1 MHDIF
6 TIKTIYLMIINLKSV
21 ALAMT
26 SICLFAQCTPTPTS
40 EASYDVIPMPQS
52 ITLTESSEPF
62 VLHSGTQIS
71 YTAGNA
77 DMERNAQFLKDYLAP
92 QLGYKLKTVPGI
104 ASKGIVLQL
113 VDGEATEGYKITV
126 DANRVLVE
134 ATSPAGIFYGIQTIR
149 KSLPV
154 EQGAVVALP
163 AGTITDAPRFDYR
176 GAHLDVCRHFYPV
189 DSIKTYID
197 MLALHNMN
205 KFHWHLTEDQGWRIE
220 IKQFPKLT
228 EIGSV
233 RNGTM
238 IRKDW
243 DSNDSIQYGGFYTQD
258 ECREIVKYAADRYI
272 TVIPEIDMP
281 GHMVAAV
288 TAYPELGCTGGP
300 YSVRTIWGVSEEL
313 LCAGNDKVY
322 DFVEKVLD
330 EVMEIFPSKDIHIG
344 GDECPKTEWEKCP
357 KCQKKIKELGLKKD
371 KQFTAEQKLQAYF
384 TQHVDDYLTKH
395 GRNAI
400 GWDEILEGG
409 VSENATV
416 MSWRGEVGGIEAA
429 RLKHRVIMTPNTY
442 CYFDYYQSKD
452 RDNEPF
458 AIGGFLPASHV
469 YSYEPLPASLT
480 PEEQSYIW
488 GVQCNVWTEYIPTF
502 SQVQY
507 MILPRGA
514 ALAEVQWSQPEVK
527 NYEKFKN
534 ERLPRLIKIYELNNY
549 NWCKRIYTDKEEPS
563 DLNVGW

>member
-1 MHDIF
+1 MNN
-6 TIKTIYLMIINLKSV
+6 NLKSI

-26 SICLFAQCTPTPTS
+26 IGLLFAQCTPAPTAQANY
-40 EASYDVIPMPQS
+40 EVIPMPQS
-52 ITLTESSEPF
+52 ITLSNSDNQF
-62 VLHSGTQIS
+62 VLHSGTLIS
-71 YTAGNA
+71 YTSGNE
-77 DMERNAQFLKDYLAP
+77 DMARNAQFLQTYLTD
-92 QLGYKLKTVPGI
+92 QLGYTLRVEPGV
-104 ASKGIVLQL
+104 ASEGIVFKL
-113 VDGEATEGYKITV
+113 VEGQASEGYTITV
-126 DANRVLVE
+126 DADRVLVE

-149 KSLPV
+149 KAVPV
-154 EQGAVVALP
+154 EMGAVVGFP
-163 AGTITDAPRFDYR
+163 AGVITDAPRFAYR
-176 GAHLDVCRHFYPV
+176 GAHLDVCRHFFSV
-189 DSIKTYID
+189 DSVKTYID
-197 MLALHNMN
+197 MLVLHNMN
-205 KFHWHLTEDQGWRIE
+205 KFHWHLTEDQGWRME

-243 DSNDSIQYGGFYTQD
+243 NSNDSIQYGGFYTQD

-300 YSVRTIWGVSEEL
+300 YEVRTIWGVSEEL
-313 LCAGNDKVY
+313 LCAGNEKVY
-322 DFVEKVLD
+322 DFVDKVLD
-330 EVMEIFPSKDIHIG
+330 EVMDVFPSKDIHIG

-357 KCQKKIKELGLKKD
+357 KCQSKIKALGLKKD
-371 KQFTAEQKLQAYF
+371 DRFTAEQKLQAYF
-384 TQHVDDYLTKH
+384 TKHVDEYLTKH

-416 MSWRGEVGGIEAA
+416 MSWRGESGGIEAA

-452 RDNEPF
+452 CDNEPF
-458 AIGGFLPASHV
+458 AIGGFLPIKHV
-469 YSYEPLPASLT
+469 YDYEPLPANLT

-502 SQVQY
+502 SHVQY
-507 MILPRGA
+507 MMLPRGA
-514 ALAEVQWSQPEVK
+514 ALSEVQWSLPEAK
-527 NYEKFKN
+527 DYEKFKN
-534 ERLPRLIKIYELNNY
+534 ERLPRLIKIYELYGYNY
-549 NWCKRIYTDKEEPS
+549 SRRIYVDADEPS

>member
-1 MHDIF
+1 MNN
-6 TIKTIYLMIINLKSV
+6 NLKSI

-26 SICLFAQCTPTPTS
+26 IGLLFAQCTPAPTAQANY
-40 EASYDVIPMPQS
+40 EVIPMPQS
-52 ITLTESSEPF
+52 ITLSNSDNQF
-62 VLHSGTQIS
+62 VLHSGTLIS
-71 YTAGNA
+71 YTSGNE
-77 DMERNAQFLKDYLAP
+77 DMARNAQFLQTYLAD
-92 QLGYKLKTVPGI
+92 QLGYTLRIEPGI
-104 ASKGIVLQL
+104 ASEGIVLKL
-113 VDGEATEGYKITV
+113 VEGQASEGYTITV
-126 DANRVLVE
+126 DADRVLVE

-149 KSLPV
+149 KAVPV
-154 EQGAVVALP
+154 EMGAVVGFP
-163 AGTITDAPRFDYR
+163 AGVITDAPRFAYR
-176 GAHLDVCRHFYPV
+176 GAHLDVCRHFFSV
-189 DSIKTYID
+189 DSVKTYID
-197 MLALHNMN
+197 MLVLHNMN
-205 KFHWHLTEDQGWRIE
+205 KFHWHLTEDQGWRME

-243 DSNDSIQYGGFYTQD
+243 NSNDSIQYGGFYTQE

-300 YSVRTIWGVSEEL
+300 YEVRTIWGVSEEL
-313 LCAGNDKVY
+313 LCAGNEKVY
-322 DFVEKVLD
+322 DFVDKVLD
-330 EVMEIFPSKDIHIG
+330 EVMDVFPSKDIHIG

-357 KCQKKIKELGLKKD
+357 KCQSKIKALGLKKD
-371 KQFTAEQKLQAYF
+371 DRFTAEQKLQAYF
-384 TQHVDDYLTKH
+384 TKHVDEYLTKH

-416 MSWRGEVGGIEAA
+416 MSWRGESGGIEAA

-458 AIGGFLPASHV
+458 AIGGFLPIKHV
-469 YSYEPLPASLT
+469 YDYEPLPANLT

-502 SQVQY
+502 SHVQY
-507 MILPRGA
+507 MMLPRGA
-514 ALAEVQWSQPEVK
+514 ALSEVQWSLPEAK
-527 NYEKFKN
+527 DYEKFKN
-534 ERLPRLIKIYELNNY
+534 ERLPRLIKIYELYGYNY
-549 NWCKRIYTDKEEPS
+549 SRRIYIDADEPS
-563 DLNVGW
+563 K

>member
-1 MHDIF
+1 MNN
-6 TIKTIYLMIINLKSV
+6 NLKSI

-26 SICLFAQCTPTPTS
+26 IGLLFAQCTPAPTAQANY
-40 EASYDVIPMPQS
+40 EVIPMPQS
-52 ITLTESSEPF
+52 ITLSNSDNQF
-62 VLHSGTQIS
+62 VLHSGTLIS
-71 YTAGNA
+71 YTSGNE
-77 DMERNAQFLKDYLAP
+77 DMARNAQFLQTYLTD
-92 QLGYKLKTVPGI
+92 QLGYTLRIEPGI
-104 ASKGIVLQL
+104 ASEGIVLKLNEGQ
-113 VDGEATEGYKITV
+113 ASEGYTITV
-126 DANRVLVE
+126 DADRVLVE

-149 KSLPV
+149 KAVPV
-154 EQGAVVALP
+154 EMGAVVGFP
-163 AGTITDAPRFDYR
+163 AGVITDAPRFAYR
-176 GAHLDVCRHFYPV
+176 GAHLDVCRHFFSV
-189 DSIKTYID
+189 DSVKTYID
-197 MLALHNMN
+197 MLVLHNMN
-205 KFHWHLTEDQGWRIE
+205 KFHWHLTEDQGWRME

-243 DSNDSIQYGGFYTQD
+243 NSNDSIQYGGFYTQD

-300 YSVRTIWGVSEEL
+300 YEVRTIWGVSEEL
-313 LCAGNDKVY
+313 LCAGNEKVY
-322 DFVEKVLD
+322 DFVDKVLD
-330 EVMEIFPSKDIHIG
+330 EVMDVFPSKDIHIG

-357 KCQKKIKELGLKKD
+357 KCQSKIKALGLKKD
-371 KQFTAEQKLQAYF
+371 DRFTAEQKLQAYF
-384 TQHVDDYLTKH
+384 TKHVDEYLTKH

-416 MSWRGEVGGIEAA
+416 MSWRGESGGIEAA

-452 RDNEPF
+452 CDNEPF
-458 AIGGFLPASHV
+458 AIGGFLPIKHV
-469 YSYEPLPASLT
+469 YDYEPLPANLT

-502 SQVQY
+502 SHVQY
-507 MILPRGA
+507 MMLPRGA
-514 ALAEVQWSQPEVK
+514 ALSEVQWSLPEAK
-527 NYEKFKN
+527 DYENFKN
-534 ERLPRLIKIYELNNY
+534 ERLPRLIKIYELYGYNY
-549 NWCKRIYTDKEEPS
+549 SRRIYVDADEPS

>member
-1 MHDIF
+1 MNN
-6 TIKTIYLMIINLKSV
+6 NLKSI

-26 SICLFAQCTPTPTS
+26 IGLLFAQCTPAPTTQANY
-40 EASYDVIPMPQS
+40 EVIPMPQS
-52 ITLTESSEPF
+52 ITLSNSDNQF
-62 VLHSGTQIS
+62 VLHSGTLIS
-71 YTAGNA
+71 YTSGNK
-77 DMERNAQFLKDYLAP
+77 DMARNAQFLQTYLTD
-92 QLGYKLKTVPGI
+92 QLGYTLRIEPGI
-104 ASKGIVLQL
+104 ASEGIVLKLNEGQ
-113 VDGEATEGYKITV
+113 ASEGYTITV
-126 DANRVLVE
+126 DADRVLVE

-149 KSLPV
+149 KAVPV
-154 EQGAVVALP
+154 EMGAVVGFP
-163 AGTITDAPRFDYR
+163 AGVITDAPRFAYR
-176 GAHLDVCRHFYPV
+176 GAHLDVCRHFFSV
-189 DSIKTYID
+189 DSVKTYID
-197 MLALHNMN
+197 MLVLHNMN
-205 KFHWHLTEDQGWRIE
+205 KFHWHLTEDQGWRME

-243 DSNDSIQYGGFYTQD
+243 NSNDSIQYGGFYTQD

-300 YSVRTIWGVSEEL
+300 YEVRTIWGVSEEL
-313 LCAGNDKVY
+313 LCAGNEKVY
-322 DFVEKVLD
+322 DFVDKVLD
-330 EVMEIFPSKDIHIG
+330 EVMDVFPSKDIHIG

-357 KCQKKIKELGLKKD
+357 KCQSKIKALGLKKD
-371 KQFTAEQKLQAYF
+371 DRFTAEQKLQAYF
-384 TQHVDDYLTKH
+384 TKHVDEYLTKH

-416 MSWRGEVGGIEAA
+416 MSWRGESGGIEAA

-458 AIGGFLPASHV
+458 AIGGFLPIKHV
-469 YSYEPLPASLT
+469 YDYEPLPANLT

-502 SQVQY
+502 SHVQY
-507 MILPRGA
+507 MMLPRGA
-514 ALAEVQWSQPEVK
+514 ALSEVQWSLPEAK
-527 NYEKFKN
+527 DYEKFKN
-534 ERLPRLIKIYELNNY
+534 ERLPRLIKIYELYGYNY
-549 NWCKRIYTDKEEPS
+549 SRRIYVDADEPS
-563 DLNVGW
+563 K

>member
-1 MHDIF
+1 MNN
-6 TIKTIYLMIINLKSV
+6 NLKSI

-26 SICLFAQCTPTPTS
+26 IGLLFAQCTPAPTAQANY
-40 EASYDVIPMPQS
+40 EVIPMPQS
-52 ITLTESSEPF
+52 ITLSNSDNQF
-62 VLHSGTQIS
+62 VLHSGTLIS
-71 YTAGNA
+71 YTSGNE
-77 DMERNAQFLKDYLAP
+77 DMARNAQFLQTYLTD
-92 QLGYKLKTVPGI
+92 QLGYTLRIEPGI
-104 ASKGIVLQL
+104 ASEGIVLKLNEGQ
-113 VDGEATEGYKITV
+113 ASEGYTITV
-126 DANRVLVE
+126 DADRVLVE

-149 KSLPV
+149 KAVPV
-154 EQGAVVALP
+154 EMGAVVGFP
-163 AGTITDAPRFDYR
+163 AGVITDAPRFAYR
-176 GAHLDVCRHFYPV
+176 GAHLDVCRHFFSV
-189 DSIKTYID
+189 DSVKTYID
-197 MLALHNMN
+197 MLVLHNMN
-205 KFHWHLTEDQGWRIE
+205 KFHWHLTEDQGWRME

-243 DSNDSIQYGGFYTQD
+243 NSNDSIQYGGFYTQE

-300 YSVRTIWGVSEEL
+300 YEVRTIWGVSEEL
-313 LCAGNDKVY
+313 LCAGNEKVY
-322 DFVEKVLD
+322 DFVDKVLD
-330 EVMEIFPSKDIHIG
+330 EVMDVFPSKDIHIG

-357 KCQKKIKELGLKKD
+357 KCQSKIKALGLKKD
-371 KQFTAEQKLQAYF
+371 DRFTAEQKLQAYF
-384 TQHVDDYLTKH
+384 TKHVDEYLTKH

-416 MSWRGEVGGIEAA
+416 MSWRGESGGIEAA

-458 AIGGFLPASHV
+458 AIGGFLPIKHV
-469 YSYEPLPASLT
+469 YDYEPLPANLT

-502 SQVQY
+502 SHVQY
-507 MILPRGA
+507 MMLPRGA
-514 ALAEVQWSQPEVK
+514 ALSEVQWSLPEAK
-527 NYEKFKN
+527 AYEKFKN
-534 ERLPRLIKIYELNNY
+534 ERLPRLIKIYELYGYNY
-549 NWCKRIYTDKEEPS
+549 SRRIYIDADEPS
-563 DLNVGW
+563 K

>member
-1 MHDIF
+1 
-6 TIKTIYLMIINLKSV
+6 MIMNNNLKSI

-26 SICLFAQCTPTPTS
+26 IGLLFAQCTPAPTAQANY
-40 EASYDVIPMPQS
+40 EVIPMPQS
-52 ITLTESSEPF
+52 ITLSNSDNQF
-62 VLHSGTQIS
+62 VLHSGTLIS
-71 YTAGNA
+71 YTSGNE
-77 DMERNAQFLKDYLAP
+77 DMARNAQFLQTYLTD
-92 QLGYKLKTVPGI
+92 QLGYTLRVEPGV
-104 ASKGIVLQL
+104 ASEGIVLKL
-113 VDGEATEGYKITV
+113 VEGQASEGYTITV
-126 DANRVLVE
+126 DADRVLVE

-149 KSLPV
+149 KAVPV
-154 EQGAVVALP
+154 EMGAVVGFP
-163 AGTITDAPRFDYR
+163 AGVITDAPRFAYR
-176 GAHLDVCRHFYPV
+176 GAHLDVCRHFFSV
-189 DSIKTYID
+189 DSVKTYID
-197 MLALHNMN
+197 MLVLHNMN
-205 KFHWHLTEDQGWRIE
+205 KFHWHLTEDQGWRME

-243 DSNDSIQYGGFYTQD
+243 NSNDSIQYGGFYTQD

-300 YSVRTIWGVSEEL
+300 YEVRTIWGVSEEL
-313 LCAGNDKVY
+313 LCAGNEKVY
-322 DFVEKVLD
+322 DFVDKVLD
-330 EVMEIFPSKDIHIG
+330 EVMDVFPSKDIHIG
-344 GDECPKTEWEKCP
+344 GDECPKAEWEKCP
-357 KCQKKIKELGLKKD
+357 KCQSKIKALGLKKD
-371 KQFTAEQKLQAYF
+371 DRFTAEQKLQAYF
-384 TQHVDDYLTKH
+384 TKHVDEYLTKH

-416 MSWRGEVGGIEAA
+416 MSWRGESGGIEAA

-452 RDNEPF
+452 CDNEPF
-458 AIGGFLPASHV
+458 AIGGFLPIKHV
-469 YSYEPLPASLT
+469 YDYEPLPANLT

-502 SQVQY
+502 SHVQY
-507 MILPRGA
+507 MMLPRGA
-514 ALAEVQWSQPEVK
+514 ALSEVQWSLPEVK
-527 NYEKFKN
+527 DYEKFKN
-534 ERLPRLIKIYELNNY
+534 ERLPRLIKIYELYGYNY
-549 NWCKRIYTDKEEPS
+549 SRRIYVDADEPS

>member
-1 MHDIF
+1 
-6 TIKTIYLMIINLKSV
+6 MIINLKSV

-77 DMERNAQFLKDYLAP
+77 DMERNAQFLKEYLAP
-92 QLGYKLKTVPGI
+92 QLGYELKTAPGI

-113 VDGEATEGYKITV
+113 VDGEATEGYKITI

-258 ECREIVKYAADRYI
+258 ECREIIKYAADRYI

-384 TQHVDDYLTKH
+384 TQHVDEYLTKH

-549 NWCKRIYTDKEEPS
+549 NYCKRIYTDKEEPS

>member
-1 MHDIF
+1 MNN
-6 TIKTIYLMIINLKSV
+6 NLKSI

-26 SICLFAQCTPTPTS
+26 IGLLFAQCTPAPTAQANY
-40 EASYDVIPMPQS
+40 EVIPMPQS
-52 ITLTESSEPF
+52 ITLSNSDNQF
-62 VLHSGTQIS
+62 VLHSGTLIS
-71 YTAGNA
+71 YTSGNE
-77 DMERNAQFLKDYLAP
+77 DMARNAQFLQTYLTD
-92 QLGYKLKTVPGI
+92 QLGYTLRIEPGI
-104 ASKGIVLQL
+104 ASEGIVLKLNEGQ
-113 VDGEATEGYKITV
+113 ASEGYTITV
-126 DANRVLVE
+126 DADRVLVE

-149 KSLPV
+149 KAVPV
-154 EQGAVVALP
+154 EMGAVVGLP
-163 AGTITDAPRFDYR
+163 AGIITDAPRFAYR
-176 GAHLDVCRHFYPV
+176 GAHLDVCRHFFSV
-189 DSIKTYID
+189 DSVKTYID
-197 MLALHNMN
+197 MLVLHNMN
-205 KFHWHLTEDQGWRIE
+205 KFHWHLTEDQGWRME

-243 DSNDSIQYGGFYTQD
+243 NSNDSIQYGGFYTQD

-300 YSVRTIWGVSEEL
+300 YEVRTIWGVSEEL
-313 LCAGNDKVY
+313 LCAGNEKVY
-322 DFVEKVLD
+322 DFVDKVLD
-330 EVMEIFPSKDIHIG
+330 EVMDVFPSKDIHIG

-357 KCQKKIKELGLKKD
+357 KCQSKIKALGLKKD
-371 KQFTAEQKLQAYF
+371 DRFTAEQKLQAYF
-384 TQHVDDYLTKH
+384 TKHVDEYLTKH

-416 MSWRGEVGGIEAA
+416 MSWRGESGGIEAA

-452 RDNEPF
+452 CDNEPF
-458 AIGGFLPASHV
+458 AIGGFLPIKHV
-469 YSYEPLPASLT
+469 YDYEPLPANLT

-502 SQVQY
+502 SHVQY
-507 MILPRGA
+507 MMLPRGA
-514 ALAEVQWSQPEVK
+514 ALSEVQWSLPEAK
-527 NYEKFKN
+527 DYEKFKN
-534 ERLPRLIKIYELNNY
+534 ERLPRLIKIYELYGYNY
-549 NWCKRIYTDKEEPS
+549 SRRIYVDADEPS
-563 DLNVGW
+563 K

>member
-1 MHDIF
+1 MNN
-6 TIKTIYLMIINLKSV
+6 NLKSI

-26 SICLFAQCTPTPTS
+26 IGLLFAQCTPAPTAQANY
-40 EASYDVIPMPQS
+40 EVIPMPQS
-52 ITLTESSEPF
+52 ITLSNSDNQF
-62 VLHSGTQIS
+62 VLHSGTLIS
-71 YTAGNA
+71 YTSGNE
-77 DMERNAQFLKDYLAP
+77 DMARNAQFLQTYLAD
-92 QLGYKLKTVPGI
+92 QLGYTLRIEPGI
-104 ASKGIVLQL
+104 ASKGIVLKLNEGQ
-113 VDGEATEGYKITV
+113 ASEGYTITV
-126 DANRVLVE
+126 DADRVLVE

-149 KSLPV
+149 KAVPV
-154 EQGAVVALP
+154 EMGAVVGLP
-163 AGTITDAPRFDYR
+163 AGIITDAPRFAYR
-176 GAHLDVCRHFYPV
+176 GAHLDVCRHFFSV
-189 DSIKTYID
+189 DSVKTYID
-197 MLALHNMN
+197 MLVLHNMN
-205 KFHWHLTEDQGWRIE
+205 KFHWHLTEDQGWRME

-243 DSNDSIQYGGFYTQD
+243 NSNDSIQYGGFYTQD

-300 YSVRTIWGVSEEL
+300 YEVRTIWGVSEEL
-313 LCAGNDKVY
+313 LCAGNEKVY
-322 DFVEKVLD
+322 DFVDKVLD
-330 EVMEIFPSKDIHIG
+330 EVMDVFPSKDIHIG

-357 KCQKKIKELGLKKD
+357 KCQSKIKALGLKKD
-371 KQFTAEQKLQAYF
+371 DRFTAEQKLQAYF
-384 TQHVDDYLTKH
+384 TKHVDEYLTKH

-416 MSWRGEVGGIEAA
+416 MSWRGESGGIEAA

-458 AIGGFLPASHV
+458 AIGGFLPIKHV
-469 YSYEPLPASLT
+469 YDYEPLPANLT

-502 SQVQY
+502 SHVQY
-507 MILPRGA
+507 MMLPRGA
-514 ALAEVQWSQPEVK
+514 ALSEVQWSLPEAK
-527 NYEKFKN
+527 DYEKFKN
-534 ERLPRLIKIYELNNY
+534 ERLPRLIKIYELYGYNY
-549 NWCKRIYTDKEEPS
+549 SRRIYIDADEPS
-563 DLNVGW
+563 K

>member
-1 MHDIF
+1 MNN
-6 TIKTIYLMIINLKSV
+6 NLKSI

-26 SICLFAQCTPTPTS
+26 IGLLFAQCTPAPTAQANY
-40 EASYDVIPMPQS
+40 EVIPMPQS
-52 ITLTESSEPF
+52 ITLSNSDNQF
-62 VLHSGTQIS
+62 VLHSGTLIS
-71 YTAGNA
+71 YTSGNE
-77 DMERNAQFLKDYLAP
+77 DMARNAQFLQTYLTD
-92 QLGYKLKTVPGI
+92 QLGYTLRVEPGV
-104 ASKGIVLQL
+104 ASEGIVLKL
-113 VDGEATEGYKITV
+113 VEGQASEGYTITV
-126 DANRVLVE
+126 DADRVLVE

-149 KSLPV
+149 KAVPV
-154 EQGAVVALP
+154 EMGAVVGFP
-163 AGTITDAPRFDYR
+163 AGVITDAPRFAYR
-176 GAHLDVCRHFYPV
+176 GAHLDVCRHFFSV
-189 DSIKTYID
+189 DSVKTYID
-197 MLALHNMN
+197 MLVLHNMN
-205 KFHWHLTEDQGWRIE
+205 KFHWHLTEDQGWRME

-243 DSNDSIQYGGFYTQD
+243 NSNDSIQYGGFYTQD

-300 YSVRTIWGVSEEL
+300 YEVRTIWGVSEEL
-313 LCAGNDKVY
+313 LCAGNEKVY
-322 DFVEKVLD
+322 DFVDKVLD
-330 EVMEIFPSKDIHIG
+330 EVMDVFPSKDIHIG

-357 KCQKKIKELGLKKD
+357 KCQSKIKALGLKKD
-371 KQFTAEQKLQAYF
+371 DRFTAEQKLQAYF
-384 TQHVDDYLTKH
+384 TKHVDEYLTKH

-416 MSWRGEVGGIEAA
+416 MSWRGESGGIEAA

-458 AIGGFLPASHV
+458 AIGGFLPIKHV
-469 YSYEPLPASLT
+469 YDYEPLPANLT

-488 GVQCNVWTEYIPTF
+488 GVQCNVWTEYIPAF
-502 SQVQY
+502 SHVQY
-507 MILPRGA
+507 MMLPRGA
-514 ALAEVQWSQPEVK
+514 ALSEVQWSLPEAK
-527 NYEKFKN
+527 DYEKFKN
-534 ERLPRLIKIYELNNY
+534 ERLPRLIKIYELYGYNY
-549 NWCKRIYTDKEEPS
+549 SRRIYIDADEPS
-563 DLNVGW
+563 K

>member
-1 MHDIF
+1 MNN
-6 TIKTIYLMIINLKSV
+6 NLKSI

-26 SICLFAQCTPTPTS
+26 IGLLFAQCTPAPTAQANY
-40 EASYDVIPMPQS
+40 EVIPMPQS
-52 ITLTESSEPF
+52 ITLSNSDNQF
-62 VLHSGTQIS
+62 VLHSGTLIS
-71 YTAGNA
+71 YTSGNE
-77 DMERNAQFLKDYLAP
+77 DMARNAQFLQTYLTD
-92 QLGYKLKTVPGI
+92 QLGYTLRIESGI
-104 ASKGIVLQL
+104 ASEGIVLKLNEGQ
-113 VDGEATEGYKITV
+113 ASEGYTITV
-126 DANRVLVE
+126 DADRVLVE

-149 KSLPV
+149 KAVPV
-154 EQGAVVALP
+154 EMGAVVGFP
-163 AGTITDAPRFDYR
+163 AGVITDAPRFAYR
-176 GAHLDVCRHFYPV
+176 GAHLDVCRHFFSV
-189 DSIKTYID
+189 DSVKTYID
-197 MLALHNMN
+197 MLVLHNMN
-205 KFHWHLTEDQGWRIE
+205 KFHWHLTEDQGWRME

-243 DSNDSIQYGGFYTQD
+243 NSNDSIQYGGFYTQD

-300 YSVRTIWGVSEEL
+300 YEVRTIWGVSEEL
-313 LCAGNDKVY
+313 LCAGNEKVY
-322 DFVEKVLD
+322 DFVDKVLD
-330 EVMEIFPSKDIHIG
+330 EVMDVFPSKDIHIG

-357 KCQKKIKELGLKKD
+357 KCQSKIKALGLKKD
-371 KQFTAEQKLQAYF
+371 DRFTAEQKLQAYF
-384 TQHVDDYLTKH
+384 TKHVDEYLTKH

-416 MSWRGEVGGIEAA
+416 MSWRGESGGIEAA

-452 RDNEPF
+452 CDNEPF
-458 AIGGFLPASHV
+458 AIGGFLPIKHV
-469 YSYEPLPASLT
+469 YDYEPLPANLT

-502 SQVQY
+502 SHVQY
-507 MILPRGA
+507 MMLPRGA
-514 ALAEVQWSQPEVK
+514 ALSEVQWSLPEAK
-527 NYEKFKN
+527 DYEKFKN
-534 ERLPRLIKIYELNNY
+534 ERLPRLIKIYELYGYNY
-549 NWCKRIYTDKEEPS
+549 SRRIYIDADEPS
-563 DLNVGW
+563 K

>member
-1 MHDIF
+1 MNN
-6 TIKTIYLMIINLKSV
+6 NLKSI

-26 SICLFAQCTPTPTS
+26 IGLLFAQCTPAPTAQANY
-40 EASYDVIPMPQS
+40 EVIPLPQS
-52 ITLTESSEPF
+52 ITLSNSDNQF
-62 VLHSGTQIS
+62 VLHSGTLIS
-71 YTAGNA
+71 YTSGNE
-77 DMERNAQFLKDYLAP
+77 DMARNAQFLQTYLTD
-92 QLGYKLKTVPGI
+92 QLGYTLRIEPGI
-104 ASKGIVLQL
+104 ASEGIVLKLNEGQ
-113 VDGEATEGYKITV
+113 ASEGYTITV
-126 DANRVLVE
+126 DADRVLVE

-149 KSLPV
+149 KAVPV
-154 EQGAVVALP
+154 EMGAVVGLP
-163 AGTITDAPRFDYR
+163 AGIITDAPRFAYR
-176 GAHLDVCRHFYPV
+176 GAHLDVCRHFFSV
-189 DSIKTYID
+189 DSVKTYID
-197 MLALHNMN
+197 MLVLHNMN
-205 KFHWHLTEDQGWRIE
+205 KFHWHLTEDQGWRME

-243 DSNDSIQYGGFYTQD
+243 NSNDSIQYGGFYTQD

-300 YSVRTIWGVSEEL
+300 YEVRTIWGVSEEL
-313 LCAGNDKVY
+313 LCAGNEKVY
-322 DFVEKVLD
+322 DFVDKVLD
-330 EVMEIFPSKDIHIG
+330 EVMDVFPSKDIHIG

-357 KCQKKIKELGLKKD
+357 KCQSKIKALGLKKD
-371 KQFTAEQKLQAYF
+371 DRFTAEQKLQAYF
-384 TQHVDDYLTKH
+384 TKHVDEYLTKH

-416 MSWRGEVGGIEAA
+416 MSWRGESGGIEAA

-458 AIGGFLPASHV
+458 AIGGFLPIKHV
-469 YSYEPLPASLT
+469 YDYEPLPVNLT

-502 SQVQY
+502 SHVQY
-507 MILPRGA
+507 MMLPRGA
-514 ALAEVQWSQPEVK
+514 ALSEVQWSLPEAK
-527 NYEKFKN
+527 DYEKFKN
-534 ERLPRLIKIYELNNY
+534 ERLPRLIKIYELYGYNY
-549 NWCKRIYTDKEEPS
+549 SRRIYVDADEPS
-563 DLNVGW
+563 K

>member
-1 MHDIF
+1 MNN
-6 TIKTIYLMIINLKSV
+6 NLKSI

-26 SICLFAQCTPTPTS
+26 IGLLFAQCTPAPTAQANY
-40 EASYDVIPMPQS
+40 EVIPMPQS
-52 ITLTESSEPF
+52 ITLSNSDNQF
-62 VLHSGTQIS
+62 VLHSGTLIS
-71 YTAGNA
+71 YTSGNE
-77 DMERNAQFLKDYLAP
+77 DMARNAQFLQTYLTD
-92 QLGYKLKTVPGI
+92 QLGYTLRIEPGI
-104 ASKGIVLQL
+104 ASEGIVLKLNEGQ
-113 VDGEATEGYKITV
+113 ASEGYTITV
-126 DANRVLVE
+126 DADRVLVE

-149 KSLPV
+149 KAVPV
-154 EQGAVVALP
+154 EMGAVVGFP
-163 AGTITDAPRFDYR
+163 AGVITDAPRFAYR
-176 GAHLDVCRHFYPV
+176 GAHLDVCRHFFSV
-189 DSIKTYID
+189 DSVKTYID
-197 MLALHNMN
+197 MLVLHNMN
-205 KFHWHLTEDQGWRIE
+205 KFHWHLTEDQGWRME

-243 DSNDSIQYGGFYTQD
+243 NSNDSIQYGGFYTQD

-300 YSVRTIWGVSEEL
+300 YEVRTIWGVSEEL
-313 LCAGNDKVY
+313 LCAGNEKVY
-322 DFVEKVLD
+322 DFVDKVLD
-330 EVMEIFPSKDIHIG
+330 EVMDVFPSKDIHIG

-357 KCQKKIKELGLKKD
+357 KCQSKIKALGLKKD
-371 KQFTAEQKLQAYF
+371 DRFTAEQKLQAYF
-384 TQHVDDYLTKH
+384 TKHVDDYLTKH

-416 MSWRGEVGGIEAA
+416 MSWRGESGGIEAA

-458 AIGGFLPASHV
+458 AIGGFLPIKHV
-469 YSYEPLPASLT
+469 YDYEPLPANLT

-502 SQVQY
+502 SHVQY
-507 MILPRGA
+507 MMLPRGA
-514 ALAEVQWSQPEVK
+514 ALSEVQWSLPEAK
-527 NYEKFKN
+527 DYEKFKN
-534 ERLPRLIKIYELNNY
+534 ERLPRLIKIYELYGYNY
-549 NWCKRIYTDKEEPS
+549 SRRIYVDADEPS
-563 DLNVGW
+563 K

>member
-1 MHDIF
+1 MNN
-6 TIKTIYLMIINLKSV
+6 NLKSI

-26 SICLFAQCTPTPTS
+26 IGLLFAQCTPAPTAQANY
-40 EASYDVIPMPQS
+40 EVIPMPQS
-52 ITLTESSEPF
+52 ITLSNSDNQF
-62 VLHSGTQIS
+62 VLHSGTLIS
-71 YTAGNA
+71 YTSGNE
-77 DMERNAQFLKDYLAP
+77 DMARNAQFLQTYLTD
-92 QLGYKLKTVPGI
+92 QLGYTLRIEPGI
-104 ASKGIVLQL
+104 ASEGIVLKLNEGQ
-113 VDGEATEGYKITV
+113 ASEGYTITV
-126 DANRVLVE
+126 DADRVLVE

-149 KSLPV
+149 KAVPV
-154 EQGAVVALP
+154 EMGAVVGFP
-163 AGTITDAPRFDYR
+163 AGVITDAPRFAYR
-176 GAHLDVCRHFYPV
+176 GAHLDVCRHFFSV
-189 DSIKTYID
+189 DSVKTYID
-197 MLALHNMN
+197 MLVLHNMN
-205 KFHWHLTEDQGWRIE
+205 KFHWHLTEDQGWRME

-243 DSNDSIQYGGFYTQD
+243 NSNDSIQYGGFYTQD

-300 YSVRTIWGVSEEL
+300 YEVRTIWGVSEEL
-313 LCAGNDKVY
+313 LCAGNEKVY
-322 DFVEKVLD
+322 DFVDKVLD
-330 EVMEIFPSKDIHIG
+330 EVMDVFPSKDIHIG

-357 KCQKKIKELGLKKD
+357 KCQSKIKALGLKKD
-371 KQFTAEQKLQAYF
+371 DRFTAEQKLQAYF
-384 TQHVDDYLTKH
+384 TKHVDEYLTKH

-416 MSWRGEVGGIEAA
+416 MSWRGESGGIEAA

-452 RDNEPF
+452 CDNEPF
-458 AIGGFLPASHV
+458 AIGGFLPIKHV
-469 YSYEPLPASLT
+469 YDYEPLPANLT

-488 GVQCNVWTEYIPTF
+488 GVQCNVWTEYISTF
-502 SQVQY
+502 SHVQY
-507 MILPRGA
+507 MMLPRGA
-514 ALAEVQWSQPEVK
+514 ALSEVQWSLPEAK
-527 NYEKFKN
+527 DYEKFKN
-534 ERLPRLIKIYELNNY
+534 ERLPRLIKIYELYGYNY
-549 NWCKRIYTDKEEPS
+549 SRRIYIDADEPS
-563 DLNVGW
+563 K

>member
-1 MHDIF
+1 
-6 TIKTIYLMIINLKSV
+6 
-21 ALAMT
+21 MT

-52 ITLTESSEPF
+52 ITLTEGSEPF
-62 VLHSGTQIS
+62 VLHSGTQIN

-77 DMERNAQFLKDYLAP
+77 DMERNAQFLKEYLAP
-92 QLGYKLKTVPGI
+92 QLGYELKTAPGI

-126 DANRVLVE
+126 DASRVLVE
-134 ATSPAGIFYGIQTIR
+134 ATTPAGIFYGIQTIR

-154 EQGAVVALP
+154 EKGAVVALP

-330 EVMEIFPSKDIHIG
+330 EVMDIFPSKDIHIG

-384 TQHVDDYLTKH
+384 TKHVDEYLTKH

-549 NWCKRIYTDKEEPS
+549 NYCKRIYTDKEEPS

>member
-1 MHDIF
+1 MNN
-6 TIKTIYLMIINLKSV
+6 NLKSI

-26 SICLFAQCTPTPTS
+26 IGLLFAQCTPAPTAQANY
-40 EASYDVIPMPQS
+40 EVIPLPQS
-52 ITLTESSEPF
+52 ITLSNSDNQF
-62 VLHSGTQIS
+62 VLHSGTLIS
-71 YTAGNA
+71 YTSGNE
-77 DMERNAQFLKDYLAP
+77 DMARNAQFLQTYLTD
-92 QLGYKLKTVPGI
+92 QLGYTLRIEPGI
-104 ASKGIVLQL
+104 ASKGIVLKLNEGQ
-113 VDGEATEGYKITV
+113 ASEGYTITV
-126 DANRVLVE
+126 DADRVLVE

-149 KSLPV
+149 KAVPV
-154 EQGAVVALP
+154 EMGAVVGFP
-163 AGTITDAPRFDYR
+163 AGVITDAPRFAYR
-176 GAHLDVCRHFYPV
+176 GAHLDVCRHFFSV
-189 DSIKTYID
+189 DSVKTYID
-197 MLALHNMN
+197 MLVLHNMN
-205 KFHWHLTEDQGWRIE
+205 KFHWHLTEDQGWRME

-243 DSNDSIQYGGFYTQD
+243 NSNDSIQYGGFYTQD

-300 YSVRTIWGVSEEL
+300 YEVRTIWGVSEEL
-313 LCAGNDKVY
+313 LCAGNEKVY
-322 DFVEKVLD
+322 DFVDKVLD
-330 EVMEIFPSKDIHIG
+330 EVMDVFPSKDIHIG

-357 KCQKKIKELGLKKD
+357 KCQSKIKALGLKKD
-371 KQFTAEQKLQAYF
+371 DRFTAEQKLQAYF
-384 TQHVDDYLTKH
+384 TKHVDEYLTKH

-416 MSWRGEVGGIEAA
+416 MSWRGESGGIEAA

-458 AIGGFLPASHV
+458 AIGGFLPIKHV
-469 YSYEPLPASLT
+469 YDYEPLPANLT

-502 SQVQY
+502 SHVQY
-507 MILPRGA
+507 MMLPRGA
-514 ALAEVQWSQPEVK
+514 ALSEVQWSLPEAK
-527 NYEKFKN
+527 DYEKFRN
-534 ERLPRLIKIYELNNY
+534 ERLPRLIKIYELYGYNY
-549 NWCKRIYTDKEEPS
+549 SRRIYIDADEPS
-563 DLNVGW
+563 K

>member
-1 MHDIF
+1 MNN
-6 TIKTIYLMIINLKSV
+6 NLKSI

-26 SICLFAQCTPTPTS
+26 IGLLFAQCTPAPTAQANY
-40 EASYDVIPMPQS
+40 EVIPMPQS
-52 ITLTESSEPF
+52 ITLSNSDNQF
-62 VLHSGTQIS
+62 VLHSGTLIS
-71 YTAGNA
+71 YTSGNE
-77 DMERNAQFLKDYLAP
+77 DMARNAQFLQTYLTD
-92 QLGYKLKTVPGI
+92 QLGYTLRVEPGV
-104 ASKGIVLQL
+104 ASEGIVLKL
-113 VDGEATEGYKITV
+113 VEGQASEGYTITV
-126 DANRVLVE
+126 DADRVLVE

-149 KSLPV
+149 KAVPV
-154 EQGAVVALP
+154 EMGAVVGFP
-163 AGTITDAPRFDYR
+163 AGVITDAPRFAYR
-176 GAHLDVCRHFYPV
+176 GAHLDVCRHFFSV
-189 DSIKTYID
+189 DSVKTYID
-197 MLALHNMN
+197 MLVLHNMN
-205 KFHWHLTEDQGWRIE
+205 KFHWHLTEDQGWRME

-243 DSNDSIQYGGFYTQD
+243 NSNDSIQYGGFYTQD

-300 YSVRTIWGVSEEL
+300 YEVRTIWGVSEEL
-313 LCAGNDKVY
+313 LCAGNEKVY
-322 DFVEKVLD
+322 DFVDKVLD
-330 EVMEIFPSKDIHIG
+330 EVMDVFPSKDIHIG

-357 KCQKKIKELGLKKD
+357 KCQSKIKALGLKKD
-371 KQFTAEQKLQAYF
+371 DRFTAEQKLQAYF
-384 TQHVDDYLTKH
+384 TKHVDEYLTKH

-416 MSWRGEVGGIEAA
+416 MSWRGESGGIEAA
-429 RLKHRVIMTPNTY
+429 HLKHRVIMTPNTY

-458 AIGGFLPASHV
+458 AIGGFLPIKHV
-469 YSYEPLPASLT
+469 YDYEPLPANLT

-502 SQVQY
+502 SHVQY
-507 MILPRGA
+507 MMLPRGA
-514 ALAEVQWSQPEVK
+514 ALSEVQWSLPEAK
-527 NYEKFKN
+527 DYEKFKN
-534 ERLPRLIKIYELNNY
+534 ERLPRLIKIYELYGYNY
-549 NWCKRIYTDKEEPS
+549 SRRIYVDADEPS

>member
-1 MHDIF
+1 MNN
-6 TIKTIYLMIINLKSV
+6 NLKSI

-26 SICLFAQCTPTPTS
+26 IGLLFAQCTPAPTAQANY
-40 EASYDVIPMPQS
+40 EVIPMPQS
-52 ITLTESSEPF
+52 ITLSNSDNQF
-62 VLHSGTQIS
+62 VLHSGTLIS
-71 YTAGNA
+71 YTSGNE
-77 DMERNAQFLKDYLAP
+77 DMARNAQFLQTYLAD
-92 QLGYKLKTVPGI
+92 QLGYTLRIEPGI
-104 ASKGIVLQL
+104 ASEGIVLKLNEGQ
-113 VDGEATEGYKITV
+113 ASEGYTITV
-126 DANRVLVE
+126 DADRVLVE

-149 KSLPV
+149 KAVPV
-154 EQGAVVALP
+154 EMGAVVGFP
-163 AGTITDAPRFDYR
+163 AGVITDAPRFAYR
-176 GAHLDVCRHFYPV
+176 GAHLDVCRHFFSV
-189 DSIKTYID
+189 DSVKTYID
-197 MLALHNMN
+197 MLVLHNMN
-205 KFHWHLTEDQGWRIE
+205 KFHWHLTEDQGWRME

-243 DSNDSIQYGGFYTQD
+243 NSNDSIQYGGFYTQE

-300 YSVRTIWGVSEEL
+300 YEVRTIWGVSEEL
-313 LCAGNDKVY
+313 LCAGNEKVY
-322 DFVEKVLD
+322 DFVDKVLD
-330 EVMEIFPSKDIHIG
+330 EVMDVFPSKDIHIG

-357 KCQKKIKELGLKKD
+357 KCQSKIKALGLKKD
-371 KQFTAEQKLQAYF
+371 DRFTAEQKLQAYF
-384 TQHVDDYLTKH
+384 TKHVDEYLTKH

-416 MSWRGEVGGIEAA
+416 MSWRGESGGIEAA

-452 RDNEPF
+452 CDNEPF
-458 AIGGFLPASHV
+458 AIGGFLPIKHV
-469 YSYEPLPASLT
+469 YDYEPLPANLT

-502 SQVQY
+502 SHVQY
-507 MILPRGA
+507 MMLPRGA
-514 ALAEVQWSQPEVK
+514 ALSEVQWSLPEAK
-527 NYEKFKN
+527 DYEKFRN
-534 ERLPRLIKIYELNNY
+534 ERLPRLIKIYELYGYNY
-549 NWCKRIYTDKEEPS
+549 SRRIYIDADEPS
-563 DLNVGW
+563 K

>member
-1 MHDIF
+1 MNS
-6 TIKTIYLMIINLKSV
+6 NLKSI
-21 ALAMT
+21 ALA
-26 SICLFAQCTPTPTS
+26 IIIGLLFAQCTPTPTTQANY
-40 EASYDVIPMPQS
+40 EVIPMPQS
-52 ITLTESSEPF
+52 ITLSNSDNQF
-62 VLHSGTQIS
+62 VLHSGTLIS
-71 YTAGNA
+71 YTSGNE
-77 DMERNAQFLKDYLAP
+77 DMARNAQFLQTYLTD
-92 QLGYKLKTVPGI
+92 QLGYTLRIEPGI
-104 ASKGIVLQL
+104 ASEGIVLKL
-113 VDGEATEGYKITV
+113 VEGQASEGYTITV
-126 DANRVLVE
+126 DADRVLVE

-149 KSLPV
+149 KAVPV
-154 EQGAVVALP
+154 EMGAVVGFP
-163 AGTITDAPRFDYR
+163 AGVITDAPRFAYR
-176 GAHLDVCRHFYPV
+176 GAHLDVCRHFFSV
-189 DSIKTYID
+189 DSVKTYID
-197 MLALHNMN
+197 MLVLHNMN
-205 KFHWHLTEDQGWRIE
+205 KFHWHLTEDQGWRME

-243 DSNDSIQYGGFYTQD
+243 NSNDSIQYGGFYTQD

-300 YSVRTIWGVSEEL
+300 YEVRTIWGVSEEL
-313 LCAGNDKVY
+313 LCAGNEKVY
-322 DFVEKVLD
+322 DFVDKVLD
-330 EVMEIFPSKDIHIG
+330 EVMDVFPSKDIHIG

-357 KCQKKIKELGLKKD
+357 KCQSKIKALGLKKD
-371 KQFTAEQKLQAYF
+371 DRFTAEQKLQAYF
-384 TQHVDDYLTKH
+384 TKHVDEYLTKH

-416 MSWRGEVGGIEAA
+416 MSWRGESGGIEAA

-452 RDNEPF
+452 CDNEPF
-458 AIGGFLPASHV
+458 AIGGFLPIKHV
-469 YSYEPLPASLT
+469 YDYEPLPANLT

-502 SQVQY
+502 SHVQY
-507 MILPRGA
+507 MMLPRGA
-514 ALAEVQWSQPEVK
+514 ALSEVQWSLPEAK
-527 NYEKFKN
+527 DYEKFKN
-534 ERLPRLIKIYELNNY
+534 ERLPRLIKIYELYGYNY
-549 NWCKRIYTDKEEPS
+549 SRRIYIDADEPS
-563 DLNVGW
+563 K

>member
-1 MHDIF
+1 MNN
-6 TIKTIYLMIINLKSV
+6 NLKSI

-26 SICLFAQCTPTPTS
+26 IGLLFAQCTPAPTAQANY
-40 EASYDVIPMPQS
+40 EVIPMPQS
-52 ITLTESSEPF
+52 ITLSNSDNQF
-62 VLHSGTQIS
+62 VLHSGTLIS
-71 YTAGNA
+71 YTSGNE
-77 DMERNAQFLKDYLAP
+77 DMARNAQFLQTYLTD
-92 QLGYKLKTVPGI
+92 QLGYTLRIEPGI
-104 ASKGIVLQL
+104 ASKGIVLKLNEGQ
-113 VDGEATEGYKITV
+113 ASEGYTITV
-126 DANRVLVE
+126 DADRVLVE

-149 KSLPV
+149 KAVPV
-154 EQGAVVALP
+154 EMGAVVGFP
-163 AGTITDAPRFDYR
+163 AGVITDAPRFAYR
-176 GAHLDVCRHFYPV
+176 GAHLDVCRHFFSV
-189 DSIKTYID
+189 DSVKTYID
-197 MLALHNMN
+197 MLVLHNMN
-205 KFHWHLTEDQGWRIE
+205 KFHWHLTEDQGWRME

-243 DSNDSIQYGGFYTQD
+243 NSNDSIQYGGFYTQE

-300 YSVRTIWGVSEEL
+300 YEVRTIWGVSEEL
-313 LCAGNDKVY
+313 LCAGNEKVY
-322 DFVEKVLD
+322 DFVDKVLD
-330 EVMEIFPSKDIHIG
+330 EVMDVFPSKDIHIG

-357 KCQKKIKELGLKKD
+357 KCQSKIKALGLKKD
-371 KQFTAEQKLQAYF
+371 DRFTAEQKLQAYF
-384 TQHVDDYLTKH
+384 TKHVDEYLTKH

-416 MSWRGEVGGIEAA
+416 MSWRGESGGIEAA

-458 AIGGFLPASHV
+458 AIGGFLPIKHV
-469 YSYEPLPASLT
+469 YDYEPLPANLT

-488 GVQCNVWTEYIPTF
+488 GVQCNVWTEYIPAF

-507 MILPRGA
+507 MMLPRGA
-514 ALAEVQWSQPEVK
+514 ALSEVQWSLPEAK
-527 NYEKFKN
+527 DYEKFKN
-534 ERLPRLIKIYELNNY
+534 ERLPRLIKIYELYGYNY
-549 NWCKRIYTDKEEPS
+549 SRRIYIDADEPS
-563 DLNVGW
+563 K

>member
-1 MHDIF
+1 MNN
-6 TIKTIYLMIINLKSV
+6 NLKSI

-26 SICLFAQCTPTPTS
+26 IGLLFAQCTPAPTAQANY
-40 EASYDVIPMPQS
+40 EVIPLPQS
-52 ITLTESSEPF
+52 ITLSNSDNQF
-62 VLHSGTQIS
+62 VLHSGTLIS
-71 YTAGNA
+71 YTSGNE
-77 DMERNAQFLKDYLAP
+77 DMARNAQFLQTYLTD
-92 QLGYKLKTVPGI
+92 QLGYTLRIEPGI
-104 ASKGIVLQL
+104 ASEGIVLKLNEGQ
-113 VDGEATEGYKITV
+113 ASEGYTITV
-126 DANRVLVE
+126 DADRVLVE

-149 KSLPV
+149 KAVPV
-154 EQGAVVALP
+154 EMGAVVGFP
-163 AGTITDAPRFDYR
+163 AGVITDAPRFAYR
-176 GAHLDVCRHFYPV
+176 GAHLDVCRHFFSV
-189 DSIKTYID
+189 DSVKTYID
-197 MLALHNMN
+197 MLVLHNMN
-205 KFHWHLTEDQGWRIE
+205 KFHWHLTEDQGWRME

-243 DSNDSIQYGGFYTQD
+243 NSNDSIQYGGFYTQD

-300 YSVRTIWGVSEEL
+300 YEVRTIWGVSEEL
-313 LCAGNDKVY
+313 LCAGNEKVY
-322 DFVEKVLD
+322 DFVDKVLD
-330 EVMEIFPSKDIHIG
+330 EVMDVFPSKDIHIG

-357 KCQKKIKELGLKKD
+357 KCQSKIKALGLKKD
-371 KQFTAEQKLQAYF
+371 DRFTAEQKLQAYF
-384 TQHVDDYLTKH
+384 TKHVDEYLTKH

-416 MSWRGEVGGIEAA
+416 MSWRGESGGIEAA

-458 AIGGFLPASHV
+458 AIGGFLPIKHV
-469 YSYEPLPASLT
+469 YDYEPLPANLT

-502 SQVQY
+502 SHVQY
-507 MILPRGA
+507 MMLPRGA
-514 ALAEVQWSQPEVK
+514 ALSEVQWSLPEAK
-527 NYEKFKN
+527 DYEKFKN
-534 ERLPRLIKIYELNNY
+534 ERLPRLIKIYELYGYNY
-549 NWCKRIYTDKEEPS
+549 SRRIYIDADEPS
-563 DLNVGW
+563 K

>member
-1 MHDIF
+1 
-6 TIKTIYLMIINLKSV
+6 
-21 ALAMT
+21 
-26 SICLFAQCTPTPTS
+26 
-40 EASYDVIPMPQS
+40 
-52 ITLTESSEPF
+52 
-62 VLHSGTQIS
+62 
-71 YTAGNA
+71 
-77 DMERNAQFLKDYLAP
+77 
-92 QLGYKLKTVPGI
+92 
-104 ASKGIVLQL
+104 
-113 VDGEATEGYKITV
+113 
-126 DANRVLVE
+126 
-134 ATSPAGIFYGIQTIR
+134 
-149 KSLPV
+149 
-154 EQGAVVALP
+154 
-163 AGTITDAPRFDYR
+163 
-176 GAHLDVCRHFYPV
+176 
-189 DSIKTYID
+189 
-197 MLALHNMN
+197 MN

-330 EVMEIFPSKDIHIG
+330 EVMDIFPSKDIHIG

-384 TQHVDDYLTKH
+384 TQHVDEYLTKH

-549 NWCKRIYTDKEEPS
+549 NYCKRIYTDKEEPS

>member
-1 MHDIF
+1 MNN
-6 TIKTIYLMIINLKSV
+6 NLKSI

-26 SICLFAQCTPTPTS
+26 IGLLFAQCTPAPTAQANY
-40 EASYDVIPMPQS
+40 EVIPMPQS
-52 ITLTESSEPF
+52 ITLSNSDNQF
-62 VLHSGTQIS
+62 VLHSGTLIS
-71 YTAGNA
+71 YTSGNE
-77 DMERNAQFLKDYLAP
+77 DMARNAQFLQTYLTD
-92 QLGYKLKTVPGI
+92 QLGYTLRVEPGV
-104 ASKGIVLQL
+104 ASEGIVLKL
-113 VDGEATEGYKITV
+113 VEGQASEGYTITV
-126 DANRVLVE
+126 DADRVLVE

-149 KSLPV
+149 KAVPV
-154 EQGAVVALP
+154 EMGAVVGLP
-163 AGTITDAPRFDYR
+163 AGIITDAPRFAYR
-176 GAHLDVCRHFYPV
+176 GAHLDVCRHFFSV
-189 DSIKTYID
+189 DSVKTYID
-197 MLALHNMN
+197 MLVLHNMN
-205 KFHWHLTEDQGWRIE
+205 KFHWHLTEDQGWRME

-243 DSNDSIQYGGFYTQD
+243 NSNDSIQYGGFYTQE

-300 YSVRTIWGVSEEL
+300 YEVRTIWGVSEEL
-313 LCAGNDKVY
+313 LCAGNEKVY
-322 DFVEKVLD
+322 DFVDKVLD
-330 EVMEIFPSKDIHIG
+330 EVMDVFPSKDIHIG

-357 KCQKKIKELGLKKD
+357 KCQSKIKALGLKKD
-371 KQFTAEQKLQAYF
+371 DRFTAEQKLQAYF
-384 TQHVDDYLTKH
+384 TKHVDEYLTKH

-416 MSWRGEVGGIEAA
+416 MSWRGESGGIEAA

-458 AIGGFLPASHV
+458 AIGGFLPIKHV
-469 YSYEPLPASLT
+469 YDYEPLPANLT

-488 GVQCNVWTEYIPTF
+488 GVQCNVWTEYISTF

-507 MILPRGA
+507 MMLPRGA
-514 ALAEVQWSQPEVK
+514 ALSEVQWSLPEAK
-527 NYEKFKN
+527 DYEKFKN
-534 ERLPRLIKIYELNNY
+534 ERLPRLIKIYELYGYNY
-549 NWCKRIYTDKEEPS
+549 SRRIYVDADEPS

>member
-1 MHDIF
+1 MNN
-6 TIKTIYLMIINLKSV
+6 NLKSI

-26 SICLFAQCTPTPTS
+26 IGLLFAQCTPAPTAQANY
-40 EASYDVIPMPQS
+40 EVIPMPQS
-52 ITLTESSEPF
+52 ITLSNSDNQF
-62 VLHSGTQIS
+62 VLHSGTLIS
-71 YTAGNA
+71 YTSGNE
-77 DMERNAQFLKDYLAP
+77 DMARNAQFLQTYLAD
-92 QLGYKLKTVPGI
+92 QLGYTLRIEPGI
-104 ASKGIVLQL
+104 ASKGIVLKLNEGQ
-113 VDGEATEGYKITV
+113 ASEGYTITV
-126 DANRVLVE
+126 DADRVLVE

-149 KSLPV
+149 KAVPV
-154 EQGAVVALP
+154 EMGAVVGFP
-163 AGTITDAPRFDYR
+163 AGVITDAPRFAYR
-176 GAHLDVCRHFYPV
+176 GAHLDVCRHFFSV
-189 DSIKTYID
+189 DSVKTYID
-197 MLALHNMN
+197 MLVLHNMN
-205 KFHWHLTEDQGWRIE
+205 KFHWHLTEDQGWRME

-243 DSNDSIQYGGFYTQD
+243 NSNDSIQYGGFYTQE

-300 YSVRTIWGVSEEL
+300 YEVRTIWGVSEEL
-313 LCAGNDKVY
+313 LCAGNEKVY
-322 DFVEKVLD
+322 DFVDKVLD
-330 EVMEIFPSKDIHIG
+330 EVMDVFPSKDIHIG

-357 KCQKKIKELGLKKD
+357 KCQSKIKALGLKKD
-371 KQFTAEQKLQAYF
+371 DRFTAEQKLQAYF
-384 TQHVDDYLTKH
+384 TKHVDEYLTKH

-416 MSWRGEVGGIEAA
+416 MSWRGESGGIEAA

-458 AIGGFLPASHV
+458 AIGGFLPIKHV
-469 YSYEPLPASLT
+469 YDYEPLPVNLT

-507 MILPRGA
+507 MMLPRGA
-514 ALAEVQWSQPEVK
+514 ALSEVQWSLPEAK
-527 NYEKFKN
+527 DYEKFKN
-534 ERLPRLIKIYELNNY
+534 ERLPRLIKIYELYGYNY
-549 NWCKRIYTDKEEPS
+549 SRRIYIDADEPS
-563 DLNVGW
+563 K

>member
-1 MHDIF
+1 MNN
-6 TIKTIYLMIINLKSV
+6 NLKSI

-26 SICLFAQCTPTPTS
+26 IGLLFAQCTPAPTAQANY
-40 EASYDVIPMPQS
+40 EVIPMPQS
-52 ITLTESSEPF
+52 ITLSNSDNQF
-62 VLHSGTQIS
+62 VLHSGTLIS
-71 YTAGNA
+71 YTSGNE
-77 DMERNAQFLKDYLAP
+77 DMARNAQFLQTYLTD
-92 QLGYKLKTVPGI
+92 QLGYTLRVEPGV
-104 ASKGIVLQL
+104 ASEGIVLKL
-113 VDGEATEGYKITV
+113 VEGQASEGYTITV
-126 DANRVLVE
+126 DADRVLVE

-149 KSLPV
+149 KAVPV
-154 EQGAVVALP
+154 EMGAVVGFP
-163 AGTITDAPRFDYR
+163 AGVITDAPRFAYR
-176 GAHLDVCRHFYPV
+176 GAHLDVCRHFFSV
-189 DSIKTYID
+189 DSVKTYID
-197 MLALHNMN
+197 MLVLHNMN
-205 KFHWHLTEDQGWRIE
+205 KFHWHLTEDQGWRME

-243 DSNDSIQYGGFYTQD
+243 NSNDSIQYGGFYTQD

-300 YSVRTIWGVSEEL
+300 YEVRTIWGVSEEL
-313 LCAGNDKVY
+313 LCAGNEKVY
-322 DFVEKVLD
+322 DFVDKVLD
-330 EVMEIFPSKDIHIG
+330 EVMDVFPSKDIHIG
-344 GDECPKTEWEKCP
+344 GDECPKAEWEKCP
-357 KCQKKIKELGLKKD
+357 KCQSKIKALGLKKD
-371 KQFTAEQKLQAYF
+371 DRFTAEQKLQAYF
-384 TQHVDDYLTKH
+384 TKHVDEYLTKH

-416 MSWRGEVGGIEAA
+416 MSWRGESGGIEAA

-452 RDNEPF
+452 CDNEPF
-458 AIGGFLPASHV
+458 AIGGFLPIKHV
-469 YSYEPLPASLT
+469 YDYEPLPANLT

-502 SQVQY
+502 SHVQY
-507 MILPRGA
+507 MMLPRGA
-514 ALAEVQWSQPEVK
+514 ALSEVQWSLPEAK
-527 NYEKFKN
+527 DYEKFKN
-534 ERLPRLIKIYELNNY
+534 ERLPRLIKIYELYGYNY
-549 NWCKRIYTDKEEPS
+549 SRRIYVDADEPS
-563 DLNVGW
+563 K

>member
-1 MHDIF
+1 MNN
-6 TIKTIYLMIINLKSV
+6 NLKSI

-26 SICLFAQCTPTPTS
+26 IGLLFAQCTPAPTAQANY
-40 EASYDVIPMPQS
+40 EVIPMPQS
-52 ITLTESSEPF
+52 ITLSNSDNQF
-62 VLHSGTQIS
+62 VLHSGTLIS
-71 YTAGNA
+71 YTSGNE
-77 DMERNAQFLKDYLAP
+77 DMARNAQFLQTYLTD
-92 QLGYKLKTVPGI
+92 QLGYTLRIEPGI
-104 ASKGIVLQL
+104 ASEGIVLKL
-113 VDGEATEGYKITV
+113 VEGQASEGYTITV
-126 DANRVLVE
+126 DADRVLVE

-149 KSLPV
+149 KAVPV
-154 EQGAVVALP
+154 EMGAVVGLP
-163 AGTITDAPRFDYR
+163 AGIITDAPRFAYR
-176 GAHLDVCRHFYPV
+176 GAHLDVCRHFFSV
-189 DSIKTYID
+189 DSVKTYID
-197 MLALHNMN
+197 MLVLHNMN
-205 KFHWHLTEDQGWRIE
+205 KFHWHLTEDQGWRME

-243 DSNDSIQYGGFYTQD
+243 NSNDSIQYGGFYTQE

-300 YSVRTIWGVSEEL
+300 YEVRTIWGVSEEL
-313 LCAGNDKVY
+313 LCAGNEKVY
-322 DFVEKVLD
+322 DFVDKVLD
-330 EVMEIFPSKDIHIG
+330 EVMDVFPSKDIHIG
-344 GDECPKTEWEKCP
+344 GDECPKTEWEKCS
-357 KCQKKIKELGLKKD
+357 KCQSKIKALGLKKD
-371 KQFTAEQKLQAYF
+371 DRFTAEQKLQAYF
-384 TQHVDDYLTKH
+384 TKHVDDYLTKH

-416 MSWRGEVGGIEAA
+416 MSWRGESGGIEAA

-452 RDNEPF
+452 CDNEPF
-458 AIGGFLPASHV
+458 AIGGFLPIKHV
-469 YSYEPLPASLT
+469 YDYEPLPANLT

-502 SQVQY
+502 SHVQY
-507 MILPRGA
+507 MMLPRGA
-514 ALAEVQWSQPEVK
+514 ALSEVQWSLPEAK
-527 NYEKFKN
+527 DYEKFKN
-534 ERLPRLIKIYELNNY
+534 ERLPRLIKIYELYGYNY
-549 NWCKRIYTDKEEPS
+549 SRRIYVDADEPS
-563 DLNVGW
+563 K

>member
-1 MHDIF
+1 MNN
-6 TIKTIYLMIINLKSV
+6 NLKSI

-26 SICLFAQCTPTPTS
+26 IGLLFAQCTPAPTAQANY
-40 EASYDVIPMPQS
+40 EVIPMPQS
-52 ITLTESSEPF
+52 ITLSNSDNQF
-62 VLHSGTQIS
+62 VLHSGTLIS
-71 YTAGNA
+71 YTSGNE
-77 DMERNAQFLKDYLAP
+77 DMARNAQFLQTYLAD
-92 QLGYKLKTVPGI
+92 QLGYTLRVEPGV
-104 ASKGIVLQL
+104 ASEGIVLKL
-113 VDGEATEGYKITV
+113 VEGQASEGYTITV
-126 DANRVLVE
+126 DADRVLVE

-149 KSLPV
+149 KAVPV
-154 EQGAVVALP
+154 EMGAVVGLP
-163 AGTITDAPRFDYR
+163 AGIITDAPRFAYR
-176 GAHLDVCRHFYPV
+176 GAHLDVCRHFFSV
-189 DSIKTYID
+189 DSVKTYID
-197 MLALHNMN
+197 MLVLHNMN
-205 KFHWHLTEDQGWRIE
+205 KFHWHLTEDQGWRME

-243 DSNDSIQYGGFYTQD
+243 NSNDSIQYGGFYTQD

-300 YSVRTIWGVSEEL
+300 YEVRTIWGVSEEL
-313 LCAGNDKVY
+313 LCAGNEKVY
-322 DFVEKVLD
+322 DFVDKVLD
-330 EVMEIFPSKDIHIG
+330 EVMDVFPSKDIHIG

-357 KCQKKIKELGLKKD
+357 KCQSKIKALGLKKD
-371 KQFTAEQKLQAYF
+371 DRFTAEQKLQAYF
-384 TQHVDDYLTKH
+384 TKHVDEYLTKH

-416 MSWRGEVGGIEAA
+416 MSWRGESGGIEAA

-458 AIGGFLPASHV
+458 AIGGFLPIKHV
-469 YSYEPLPASLT
+469 YDYEPLPANLT

-502 SQVQY
+502 SHVQY
-507 MILPRGA
+507 MMLPRGA
-514 ALAEVQWSQPEVK
+514 ALSEVQWSLPEAK
-527 NYEKFKN
+527 DYEKFKN
-534 ERLPRLIKIYELNNY
+534 ERLPRLIKIYELYGYNY
-549 NWCKRIYTDKEEPS
+549 SRRIYIDADEPS
-563 DLNVGW
+563 K

>member
-1 MHDIF
+1 MNS
-6 TIKTIYLMIINLKSV
+6 NLKSI
-21 ALAMT
+21 ALA
-26 SICLFAQCTPTPTS
+26 IIIGLLFAQCTPTPTTQANY
-40 EASYDVIPMPQS
+40 EVIPMPQNIMLS
-52 ITLTESSEPF
+52 NSDSQF
-62 VLHSGTQIS
+62 VLHSGTLIS
-71 YTAGNA
+71 YTSGNE
-77 DMERNAQFLKDYLAP
+77 DMARNAQFLQTYLTD
-92 QLGYKLKTVPGI
+92 QLGYTLRIEPGI
-104 ASKGIVLQL
+104 ASKGIVLKL
-113 VDGEATEGYKITV
+113 VEGQASEGYTITV
-126 DANRVLVE
+126 YADRVLVE

-149 KSLPV
+149 KAVPV
-154 EQGAVVALP
+154 EMGAVVGFP
-163 AGTITDAPRFDYR
+163 AGVITDAPRFAYR
-176 GAHLDVCRHFYPV
+176 GAHLDVCRHFFSV
-189 DSIKTYID
+189 DSVKTYID
-197 MLALHNMN
+197 MLVLHNMN
-205 KFHWHLTEDQGWRIE
+205 KFHWHLTEDQGWRME

-243 DSNDSIQYGGFYTQD
+243 NSNDSIQYGGFYTQE

-300 YSVRTIWGVSEEL
+300 YEVRTIWGVSEEL
-313 LCAGNDKVY
+313 LCAGNEKVY
-322 DFVEKVLD
+322 DFVDKVLD
-330 EVMEIFPSKDIHIG
+330 EVMDVFPSKDIHIG

-357 KCQKKIKELGLKKD
+357 KCQSKIKALGLKKD
-371 KQFTAEQKLQAYF
+371 DRFTAEQKLQAYF
-384 TQHVDDYLTKH
+384 TKHVDEYLTKH

-416 MSWRGEVGGIEAA
+416 MSWRGESGGIEAA

-458 AIGGFLPASHV
+458 AIGGFLPIKHV
-469 YSYEPLPASLT
+469 YDYEPLPANLT

-488 GVQCNVWTEYIPTF
+488 GVQCNVWTEYIPAF

-507 MILPRGA
+507 MMLPRGA
-514 ALAEVQWSQPEVK
+514 ALSEVQWSLPEAK
-527 NYEKFKN
+527 DYEKFKN
-534 ERLPRLIKIYELNNY
+534 ERLPRLIKIYELYDYNY
-549 NWCKRIYTDKEEPS
+549 SRRIYIDADEPS
-563 DLNVGW
+563 K

>member
-1 MHDIF
+1 M
-6 TIKTIYLMIINLKSV
+6 TIGL
-21 ALAMT
+21 
-26 SICLFAQCTPTPTS
+26 LFAQCTPAPTAQANY
-40 EASYDVIPMPQS
+40 EVIPMPQS
-52 ITLTESSEPF
+52 ITLSNSDNQF
-62 VLHSGTQIS
+62 VLHSGTLIS
-71 YTAGNA
+71 YTSGNE
-77 DMERNAQFLKDYLAP
+77 DMARNAQFLQTYLTD
-92 QLGYKLKTVPGI
+92 QLGYTLRVEPGV
-104 ASKGIVLQL
+104 ASEGIVLKL
-113 VDGEATEGYKITV
+113 VEGQASEGYTITV
-126 DANRVLVE
+126 DADRVLVE

-149 KSLPV
+149 KAVPV
-154 EQGAVVALP
+154 EMGAVVGFP
-163 AGTITDAPRFDYR
+163 AGVITDAPRFAYR
-176 GAHLDVCRHFYPV
+176 GAHLDVCRHFFSV
-189 DSIKTYID
+189 DSVKTYID
-197 MLALHNMN
+197 MLVLHNMN
-205 KFHWHLTEDQGWRIE
+205 KFHWHLTEDQGWRME

-243 DSNDSIQYGGFYTQD
+243 NSNDSIQYGGFYTQD

-300 YSVRTIWGVSEEL
+300 YEVRTIWGVSEEL
-313 LCAGNDKVY
+313 LCAGNEKVY
-322 DFVEKVLD
+322 DFVDKVLD
-330 EVMEIFPSKDIHIG
+330 EVMDVFPSKDIHIG

-357 KCQKKIKELGLKKD
+357 KCQSKIKALGLKKD
-371 KQFTAEQKLQAYF
+371 DRFTAEQKLQAYF
-384 TQHVDDYLTKH
+384 TKHVDEYLTKH

-416 MSWRGEVGGIEAA
+416 MSWRDESGGIEAA

-452 RDNEPF
+452 CDNEPF
-458 AIGGFLPASHV
+458 AIGGFLPIKHV
-469 YSYEPLPASLT
+469 YDYEPLPANLT

-502 SQVQY
+502 SHVQY
-507 MILPRGA
+507 MMLPRGA
-514 ALAEVQWSQPEVK
+514 ALSEVQWSLPEAK
-527 NYEKFKN
+527 DYEKFKN
-534 ERLPRLIKIYELNNY
+534 ERLPRLIKIYELYGYNY
-549 NWCKRIYTDKEEPS
+549 SRRIYIDADEPS
-563 DLNVGW
+563 K

>member
-1 MHDIF
+1 MNN
-6 TIKTIYLMIINLKSV
+6 NLKSI

-26 SICLFAQCTPTPTS
+26 IGLLFAQCTPAPTAQANY
-40 EASYDVIPMPQS
+40 EVIPMPQS
-52 ITLTESSEPF
+52 ITLSNSDNQF
-62 VLHSGTQIS
+62 VLHSGTLIS
-71 YTAGNA
+71 YTSGNE
-77 DMERNAQFLKDYLAP
+77 DMARNAQFLQTYLAD
-92 QLGYKLKTVPGI
+92 QLGYTLRIEPGI
-104 ASKGIVLQL
+104 ASEGIVLKLNEGQ
-113 VDGEATEGYKITV
+113 ASEGYTITV
-126 DANRVLVE
+126 DADRVLVE

-149 KSLPV
+149 KAVPV
-154 EQGAVVALP
+154 EMGAVVGFP
-163 AGTITDAPRFDYR
+163 AGVITDAPRFAYR
-176 GAHLDVCRHFYPV
+176 GAHLDVCRHFFSV
-189 DSIKTYID
+189 DSVKTYID
-197 MLALHNMN
+197 MLVLHNMN
-205 KFHWHLTEDQGWRIE
+205 KFHWHLTEDQGWRME

-243 DSNDSIQYGGFYTQD
+243 NSNDSIQYGGFYTQD

-300 YSVRTIWGVSEEL
+300 YEVRTIWGVSEEL
-313 LCAGNDKVY
+313 LCAGNEKVY
-322 DFVEKVLD
+322 DFVDKVLD
-330 EVMEIFPSKDIHIG
+330 EVMDVFPSKDIHIG

-357 KCQKKIKELGLKKD
+357 KCQSKIKALGLKKD
-371 KQFTAEQKLQAYF
+371 DRFTAEQKLQAYF
-384 TQHVDDYLTKH
+384 TKHVDEYLTKH

-416 MSWRGEVGGIEAA
+416 MSWRGESGGIEAA

-458 AIGGFLPASHV
+458 AIGGFLPIKHV
-469 YSYEPLPASLT
+469 YDYEPLPANLT

-502 SQVQY
+502 SHVQY
-507 MILPRGA
+507 MMLPRGA
-514 ALAEVQWSQPEVK
+514 ALSEVQWSLPEAK
-527 NYEKFKN
+527 DYEKFRN
-534 ERLPRLIKIYELNNY
+534 ERLPRLIKIYELYGYNY
-549 NWCKRIYTDKEEPS
+549 SRRIYIDADEPS
-563 DLNVGW
+563 K

>member
-1 MHDIF
+1 
-6 TIKTIYLMIINLKSV
+6 MIINLKSV

-92 QLGYKLKTVPGI
+92 QLGYELKTVPGI

-357 KCQKKIKELGLKKD
+357 KCQKKIKELGLKTD

>member
-1 MHDIF
+1 MNN
-6 TIKTIYLMIINLKSV
+6 NLKSI

-26 SICLFAQCTPTPTS
+26 IGLLFAQCTPAPTAQANY
-40 EASYDVIPMPQS
+40 EVIPMPQS
-52 ITLTESSEPF
+52 ITLSNSDNQF
-62 VLHSGTQIS
+62 VLHSGTLIS
-71 YTAGNA
+71 YTSGNE
-77 DMERNAQFLKDYLAP
+77 DMARNAQFLQTYLTD
-92 QLGYKLKTVPGI
+92 QLGYTLRIESGI
-104 ASKGIVLQL
+104 ASEGIVLKLNEGQ
-113 VDGEATEGYKITV
+113 ASEGYTITV
-126 DANRVLVE
+126 DADRVLVE

-149 KSLPV
+149 KAVPV
-154 EQGAVVALP
+154 EMGAVVGFP
-163 AGTITDAPRFDYR
+163 AGVITDAPRFAYR
-176 GAHLDVCRHFYPV
+176 GAHLDVCRHFFSV
-189 DSIKTYID
+189 DSVKTYID
-197 MLALHNMN
+197 MLVLHNMN
-205 KFHWHLTEDQGWRIE
+205 KFHWHLTEDQGWRME

-243 DSNDSIQYGGFYTQD
+243 NSNDSIQYGGFYTQE

-300 YSVRTIWGVSEEL
+300 YEVRTIWGVSEEL
-313 LCAGNDKVY
+313 LCAGNEKVY
-322 DFVEKVLD
+322 DFVDKVLD
-330 EVMEIFPSKDIHIG
+330 EVMDVFPSKDIHIG

-357 KCQKKIKELGLKKD
+357 KCQSKIKALGLKKD
-371 KQFTAEQKLQAYF
+371 DRFTAEQKLQAYF
-384 TQHVDDYLTKH
+384 TKHVDEYLTKH

-416 MSWRGEVGGIEAA
+416 MSWRGESGGIEAA

-452 RDNEPF
+452 CDNEPF
-458 AIGGFLPASHV
+458 AIGGFLPIKHV
-469 YSYEPLPASLT
+469 YDYEPLPANLT

-502 SQVQY
+502 SHVQY
-507 MILPRGA
+507 MMLPRGA
-514 ALAEVQWSQPEVK
+514 ALSEVQWSLPEAK
-527 NYEKFKN
+527 DYEKFKN
-534 ERLPRLIKIYELNNY
+534 ERLPRLIKIYELYGYNY
-549 NWCKRIYTDKEEPS
+549 SRRIYIDADEPS
-563 DLNVGW
+563 K

>member
-1 MHDIF
+1 
-6 TIKTIYLMIINLKSV
+6 MIMNNNLKSI

-26 SICLFAQCTPTPTS
+26 IGLLFAQCTPAPTAQANY
-40 EASYDVIPMPQS
+40 EVIPMPQS
-52 ITLTESSEPF
+52 ITLSNSDNQF
-62 VLHSGTQIS
+62 VLHSGTLIS
-71 YTAGNA
+71 YTSGNE
-77 DMERNAQFLKDYLAP
+77 DMARNAQFLQTYLAD
-92 QLGYKLKTVPGI
+92 QLGYTLRIEPGI
-104 ASKGIVLQL
+104 ASEGIVLKLNEGQ
-113 VDGEATEGYKITV
+113 ASEGYTITV
-126 DANRVLVE
+126 DADRVLVE

-149 KSLPV
+149 KAVPV
-154 EQGAVVALP
+154 EMGAVVGFP
-163 AGTITDAPRFDYR
+163 AGVITDAPRFAYR
-176 GAHLDVCRHFYPV
+176 GAHLDVCRHFFSV
-189 DSIKTYID
+189 DSVKTYID
-197 MLALHNMN
+197 MLVLHNMN
-205 KFHWHLTEDQGWRIE
+205 KFHWHLTEDQGWRME

-243 DSNDSIQYGGFYTQD
+243 NSNDSIQYGGFYTQE

-300 YSVRTIWGVSEEL
+300 YEVRTIWGVSEEL
-313 LCAGNDKVY
+313 LCAGNEKVY
-322 DFVEKVLD
+322 DFVDKVLD
-330 EVMEIFPSKDIHIG
+330 EVMDVFPSKDIHIG

-357 KCQKKIKELGLKKD
+357 KCQSKIKALGLKKD
-371 KQFTAEQKLQAYF
+371 DRFTAEQKLQAYF
-384 TQHVDDYLTKH
+384 TKHVDEYLTKH

-416 MSWRGEVGGIEAA
+416 MSWRGESGGIEAA

-458 AIGGFLPASHV
+458 AIGGFLPIKHV
-469 YSYEPLPASLT
+469 YDYEPLPANLT

-502 SQVQY
+502 SHVQY
-507 MILPRGA
+507 MMLPRGA
-514 ALAEVQWSQPEVK
+514 ALSEVQWSLPEAK
-527 NYEKFKN
+527 DYEKFKN
-534 ERLPRLIKIYELNNY
+534 ERLPRLIKIYELYGYNY
-549 NWCKRIYTDKEEPS
+549 SRRIYVDADEPS
-563 DLNVGW
+563 K

>member
-1 MHDIF
+1 MNN
-6 TIKTIYLMIINLKSV
+6 NLKSI

-26 SICLFAQCTPTPTS
+26 IGLLFAQCTPAPTAQANY
-40 EASYDVIPMPQS
+40 EVIPMPQS
-52 ITLTESSEPF
+52 ITLSNSDNQF
-62 VLHSGTQIS
+62 VLHSGTLIS
-71 YTAGNA
+71 YTSGNE
-77 DMERNAQFLKDYLAP
+77 DMARNAQFLQTYLTD
-92 QLGYKLKTVPGI
+92 QLGYTLRIEPGI
-104 ASKGIVLQL
+104 ASEGIVLKLNEGQ
-113 VDGEATEGYKITV
+113 ASEGYTITV
-126 DANRVLVE
+126 DADRVLVE

-149 KSLPV
+149 KAVPV
-154 EQGAVVALP
+154 EMGAVVGFP
-163 AGTITDAPRFDYR
+163 AGVITDAPRFAYR
-176 GAHLDVCRHFYPV
+176 GAHLDVCRHFFSV
-189 DSIKTYID
+189 DSVKTYID
-197 MLALHNMN
+197 MLVLHNMN
-205 KFHWHLTEDQGWRIE
+205 KFHWHLTEDQGWRME

-243 DSNDSIQYGGFYTQD
+243 NSNDSIQYGGFYTQD

-300 YSVRTIWGVSEEL
+300 YEVRTIWGVSEEL
-313 LCAGNDKVY
+313 LCAGNEKVY
-322 DFVEKVLD
+322 DFVDKVLD
-330 EVMEIFPSKDIHIG
+330 EVMDVFPSKDIHIG

-357 KCQKKIKELGLKKD
+357 KCQSKIKALGLKKD
-371 KQFTAEQKLQAYF
+371 DRFTAEQKLQAYF
-384 TQHVDDYLTKH
+384 TKHVDEYLTKH

-416 MSWRGEVGGIEAA
+416 MSWRGESGGIEAA

-452 RDNEPF
+452 CDNEPF
-458 AIGGFLPASHV
+458 AIGGFLPIKHV
-469 YSYEPLPASLT
+469 YDYEPLPANLT

-488 GVQCNVWTEYIPTF
+488 GVQCNVWTEYIPAF
-502 SQVQY
+502 SHVQY
-507 MILPRGA
+507 MMLPRGA
-514 ALAEVQWSQPEVK
+514 ALSEVQWSLPEAK
-527 NYEKFKN
+527 DYEKFKN
-534 ERLPRLIKIYELNNY
+534 ERLPRLIKIYELYGYNY
-549 NWCKRIYTDKEEPS
+549 SRRIYVDADEPS

>member
-1 MHDIF
+1 MNN
-6 TIKTIYLMIINLKSV
+6 NLKSI

-26 SICLFAQCTPTPTS
+26 IGLLFAQCTPAPTTQANY
-40 EASYDVIPMPQS
+40 EVIPMPQS
-52 ITLTESSEPF
+52 ITLSNSDNQF
-62 VLHSGTQIS
+62 VLHSGTLIS
-71 YTAGNA
+71 YTSGNE
-77 DMERNAQFLKDYLAP
+77 DMARNAQFLQTYLTD
-92 QLGYKLKTVPGI
+92 QLGYTLRVEPGV
-104 ASKGIVLQL
+104 ASEGIVLKL
-113 VDGEATEGYKITV
+113 VEGQASEGYTITV
-126 DANRVLVE
+126 DADRVLVE

-149 KSLPV
+149 KAVPV
-154 EQGAVVALP
+154 EMGAVVGFP
-163 AGTITDAPRFDYR
+163 AGVITDAPRFAYR
-176 GAHLDVCRHFYPV
+176 GAHLDVCRHFFSV
-189 DSIKTYID
+189 DSVKTYID
-197 MLALHNMN
+197 MLVLHNMN
-205 KFHWHLTEDQGWRIE
+205 KFHWHLTEDQGWRME

-243 DSNDSIQYGGFYTQD
+243 NSNDSIQYGGFYTQD

-300 YSVRTIWGVSEEL
+300 YEVRTIWGVSEEL
-313 LCAGNDKVY
+313 LCAGNEKVY
-322 DFVEKVLD
+322 DFVDKVLD
-330 EVMEIFPSKDIHIG
+330 EVMDVFPSKDIHIG

-357 KCQKKIKELGLKKD
+357 KCQSKIKALGLKKD
-371 KQFTAEQKLQAYF
+371 DRFTAEQKLQAYF
-384 TQHVDDYLTKH
+384 TKHVDEYLTKH

-416 MSWRGEVGGIEAA
+416 MSWRGESGGIEAA

-458 AIGGFLPASHV
+458 AIGGFLPIKHV
-469 YSYEPLPASLT
+469 YDYEPLPANLT

-502 SQVQY
+502 SHVQY
-507 MILPRGA
+507 MMLPRGA
-514 ALAEVQWSQPEVK
+514 ALSEVQWSLPEAK
-527 NYEKFKN
+527 DYEKFKN
-534 ERLPRLIKIYELNNY
+534 ERLPRLIKIYELYGYNY
-549 NWCKRIYTDKEEPS
+549 SRRIYIDADEPS
-563 DLNVGW
+563 K

>member
-1 MHDIF
+1 MNN
-6 TIKTIYLMIINLKSV
+6 NLKSI

-26 SICLFAQCTPTPTS
+26 IGLLFAQCTPAPTAQANY
-40 EASYDVIPMPQS
+40 EVIPMPQS
-52 ITLTESSEPF
+52 ITLSNSDNQF
-62 VLHSGTQIS
+62 VLHSGTLIS
-71 YTAGNA
+71 YTSGNE
-77 DMERNAQFLKDYLAP
+77 DMARNAQFLQTYLTD
-92 QLGYKLKTVPGI
+92 QLGYTLRIEPGI
-104 ASKGIVLQL
+104 ASEGIVLKLNEGQ
-113 VDGEATEGYKITV
+113 ASEGYTITV
-126 DANRVLVE
+126 DADRVLVE

-149 KSLPV
+149 KAVPV
-154 EQGAVVALP
+154 EMGAVVGFP
-163 AGTITDAPRFDYR
+163 AGVITDAPRFAYR
-176 GAHLDVCRHFYPV
+176 GAHLDVCRHFFSV
-189 DSIKTYID
+189 DSVKTYID
-197 MLALHNMN
+197 MLVLHNMN
-205 KFHWHLTEDQGWRIE
+205 KFHWHLTEDQGWRME

-243 DSNDSIQYGGFYTQD
+243 NSNDSIQYGGFYTQD

-300 YSVRTIWGVSEEL
+300 YEVRTIWGVSEEL
-313 LCAGNDKVY
+313 LCAGNEKVY
-322 DFVEKVLD
+322 DFVDKVLD
-330 EVMEIFPSKDIHIG
+330 EVMDVFPSKDIHIG

-357 KCQKKIKELGLKKD
+357 KCQSKIKALGLKKD
-371 KQFTAEQKLQAYF
+371 DRFTAEQKLQAYF
-384 TQHVDDYLTKH
+384 TKHVDEYLTKH

-416 MSWRGEVGGIEAA
+416 MSWRGESGGIEAA

-458 AIGGFLPASHV
+458 AIGGFLPIKHV
-469 YSYEPLPASLT
+469 YDYEPLPVNLT

-502 SQVQY
+502 SHVQY
-507 MILPRGA
+507 MMLPRGA
-514 ALAEVQWSQPEVK
+514 ALSEVQWSLPEAK
-527 NYEKFKN
+527 DYEKFKN
-534 ERLPRLIKIYELNNY
+534 ERLPRLIKIYELYGYNY
-549 NWCKRIYTDKEEPS
+549 SRRIYIDADEPS
-563 DLNVGW
+563 K

>member
-1 MHDIF
+1 MNN
-6 TIKTIYLMIINLKSV
+6 NLKSI

-26 SICLFAQCTPTPTS
+26 IGLLFAQCTPAPTAQANY
-40 EASYDVIPMPQS
+40 EVIPMPQS
-52 ITLTESSEPF
+52 ITLSNSDNQF
-62 VLHSGTQIS
+62 VLHSGTLIS
-71 YTAGNA
+71 YTSGNE
-77 DMERNAQFLKDYLAP
+77 DMARNAQFLQTYLTD
-92 QLGYKLKTVPGI
+92 QLGYTLRIEPGI
-104 ASKGIVLQL
+104 ASEGIVLKLNEGQ
-113 VDGEATEGYKITV
+113 ASEGYTITV
-126 DANRVLVE
+126 DADRVLVE

-149 KSLPV
+149 KAVPV
-154 EQGAVVALP
+154 EMGAVVGFP
-163 AGTITDAPRFDYR
+163 AGVITDAPRFAYR
-176 GAHLDVCRHFYPV
+176 GAHLDVCRHFFSV
-189 DSIKTYID
+189 DSVKTYID
-197 MLALHNMN
+197 MLVLHNMN
-205 KFHWHLTEDQGWRIE
+205 KFHWHLTEDQGWRME

-243 DSNDSIQYGGFYTQD
+243 NSNDSIQYGGFYTQE

-300 YSVRTIWGVSEEL
+300 YEVRTIWGVSEEL
-313 LCAGNDKVY
+313 LCAGNEKVY
-322 DFVEKVLD
+322 DFVDKVLD
-330 EVMEIFPSKDIHIG
+330 EVMDVFPSKDIHIG

-357 KCQKKIKELGLKKD
+357 KCQSKIKALGLKKD
-371 KQFTAEQKLQAYF
+371 DRFTAEQKLQAYF
-384 TQHVDDYLTKH
+384 TKHVDEYLTKH

-416 MSWRGEVGGIEAA
+416 MSWRGESGGIEAA

-458 AIGGFLPASHV
+458 AIGGFLPIKHV
-469 YSYEPLPASLT
+469 YDYEPLPVNLT

-502 SQVQY
+502 SHVQY
-507 MILPRGA
+507 MMLPRGA
-514 ALAEVQWSQPEVK
+514 ALSEVQWSLPEAK
-527 NYEKFKN
+527 AYEKFKN
-534 ERLPRLIKIYELNNY
+534 ERLPRLIKIYELYGYNY
-549 NWCKRIYTDKEEPS
+549 SRRIYIDADEPS
-563 DLNVGW
+563 K

>member
-1 MHDIF
+1 MNN
-6 TIKTIYLMIINLKSV
+6 NLKSI

-26 SICLFAQCTPTPTS
+26 IGLLFAQCTPAPTAQANY
-40 EASYDVIPMPQS
+40 EVIPMPQS
-52 ITLTESSEPF
+52 ITLSNSDNQF
-62 VLHSGTQIS
+62 VLHSGTLIS
-71 YTAGNA
+71 YTSGNE
-77 DMERNAQFLKDYLAP
+77 DMARNAQFLQTYLTD
-92 QLGYKLKTVPGI
+92 QLGYTLRIEPGI
-104 ASKGIVLQL
+104 ASEGIVLKLNEGQ
-113 VDGEATEGYKITV
+113 ASEGYTITV
-126 DANRVLVE
+126 DADRVLVE

-149 KSLPV
+149 KAVPV
-154 EQGAVVALP
+154 EMGAVVGFP
-163 AGTITDAPRFDYR
+163 AGVITDAPRFAYR
-176 GAHLDVCRHFYPV
+176 GAHLDVCRHFFSV
-189 DSIKTYID
+189 DSVKTYID
-197 MLALHNMN
+197 MLVLHNMN
-205 KFHWHLTEDQGWRIE
+205 KFHWHLTEDQGWRME

-243 DSNDSIQYGGFYTQD
+243 NSNDSIQYGGFYTQE

-300 YSVRTIWGVSEEL
+300 YEVRTIWGVSEEL
-313 LCAGNDKVY
+313 LCAGNEKVY
-322 DFVEKVLD
+322 DFVDKVLD
-330 EVMEIFPSKDIHIG
+330 EVMDVFPSKDIHIG

-357 KCQKKIKELGLKKD
+357 KCQSKIKALGLKKD
-371 KQFTAEQKLQAYF
+371 DRFTAEQKLQAYF
-384 TQHVDDYLTKH
+384 TKHVDEYLTKH

-416 MSWRGEVGGIEAA
+416 MSWRGESGGIEAA

-452 RDNEPF
+452 CDNEPF
-458 AIGGFLPASHV
+458 AIGGFLPIKHV
-469 YSYEPLPASLT
+469 YDYEPLPANLT

-502 SQVQY
+502 SHVQY
-507 MILPRGA
+507 MMLPRGA
-514 ALAEVQWSQPEVK
+514 ALSEVQWSLPEAK
-527 NYEKFKN
+527 DYEKFRN
-534 ERLPRLIKIYELNNY
+534 ERLPRLIKIYELYGYNY
-549 NWCKRIYTDKEEPS
+549 SRRIYIDADEPS
-563 DLNVGW
+563 K